1 MDKRLRKNYLSLNY
15 KNFTIYSEGV
25 TSVPEVLQNLNE
37 NLKRQVTLY
46 EELNDLEREKQKAL
60 IKNNLQEIELITAR
74 QEPLLLGASRLEKE
88 RLLWAEHIGRDLGKA
103 PEDLTLA
110 ELAEHFPV
118 LEGVR
123 LDLDRV
129 VGQLQEIHEINAQLL
144 QQAMKV
150 VDFTVGMLTQ
160 QEKNTYTHPKHKEH
174 EGTKLH
180 LLDRRI

>member
-1 MDKRLRKNYLSLNY
+1 LSLNY

-123 LDLDRV
+123 LDLDRA

-150 VDFTVGMLTQ
+150 VDFTVGMLTH

>member
-1 MDKRLRKNYLSLNY
+1 VS
-15 KNFTIYSEGV
+15 
-25 TSVPEVLQNLNE
+25 EVLQKLNE
-37 NLKRQVTLY
+37 NLKQQVMLY
-46 EELNDLEREKQKAL
+46 EKLNDLEQRKQKAL
-60 IKNNLQEIELITAR
+60 IKNNLQEIDLITAE
-74 QEPLLLGASRLEKE
+74 QEPLLLGATHLEKE
-88 RLLWAEHIGRDLGKA
+88 RLLWAEQVGRDLGKA

-110 ELAEHFPV
+110 ELAERFPV

-129 VGQLQEIHEINAQLL
+129 VGKLQEIHELNSQLL

-150 VDFTVGMLTQ
+150 VNFTLGMLTH
-160 QEKNTYTHPKHKEH
+160 QEKNTYSHPSHKEH

>member
-1 MDKRLRKNYLSLNY
+1 MIRTIRKGEN
-15 KNFTIYSEGV
+15 
-25 TSVPEVLQNLNE
+25 SVSEVLQKLNE
-37 NLKRQVTLY
+37 NLKQQVMLY
-46 EELNDLEREKQKAL
+46 EKLNDLEQAKQKAL
-60 IKNNLQEIELITAR
+60 IKNNLQGIESITAQ
-74 QEPLLLGASRLEKE
+74 QESLLLRAGHLEKE
-88 RLLWAEHIGRDLGKA
+88 RLLWAEQIGRDLGKA

-123 LDLDRV
+123 LDLDQV
-129 VGQLQEIHEINAQLL
+129 VGKLQEIHEVNTQLL

-150 VDFTVGMLTQ
+150 VDFTLGMLTH
-160 QEKNTYTHPKHKEH
+160 QEKNTYTHPKHKEN

>member
-1 MDKRLRKNYLSLNY
+1 MS
-15 KNFTIYSEGV
+15 
-25 TSVPEVLQNLNE
+25 EVLQNLNE

-46 EELNDLEREKQKAL
+46 EEFNAQERDKQKAL
-60 IKNNLQEIELITAR
+60 LQNNLQEIEKITAR
-74 QEPLLLGASRLEKE
+74 EEQLLLEASRLEKE
-88 RLLWAEHIGRDLGKA
+88 RLLWAEHIGRDFGKA

-118 LEGVR
+118 LEEVR

-129 VGQLQEIHEINAQLL
+129 VGSLQEIHEINAQLL

-150 VDFTVGMLTQ
+150 VEFTVGMLTY
-160 QEKNTYTHPKHKEH
+160 QEKNTYTHPKHKEN
-174 EGTKLH
+174 EATKLH

>member
-1 MDKRLRKNYLSLNY
+1 MS
-15 KNFTIYSEGV
+15 
-25 TSVPEVLQNLNE
+25 EVLQNLNE
-37 NLKRQVTLY
+37 NLKQQVTLY
-46 EELNDLEREKQKAL
+46 EELNNLEQEKQKAL

-74 QEPLLLGASRLEKE
+74 QEPLLLGASHLEKE
-88 RLLWAEHIGRDLGKA
+88 RLLWAEHIGRGLGKA

-150 VDFTVGMLTQ
+150 VEFTVGMLTH
-160 QEKNTYTHPKHKEH
+160 QEKNIYTRPSQKEN
-174 EGTKLH
+174 EGNRNLH